1 MWCGSTHVI
10 CSWWRQSVWLR
21 STSVCNSMLGM
32 SCVPQVYY
40 VGSRLLRNMFRY
52 SRLLPDVEVMPKKW
66 PLCLC
71 YCTLIGLGLCPCHV
85 HNSENHVRHSVD
97 RGYGSE
103 NGTELL
109 KLYGGLYTAT
119 SSEDS
124 ASEWPV
130 INRRRRRRRSWSI
143 RMTRIDKSFRGNNI
157 ISSYHSYHNSVRD
170 W

>member
-10 CSWWRQSVWLR
+10 CSWWRQSIWLR
-21 STSVCNSMLGM
+21 STSVCNSMLSL

-40 VGSRLLRNMFRY
+40 VGSSLLRNMFRY
-52 SRLLPDVEVMPKKW
+52 SRLLPDVEVMQKKW

-71 YCTLIGLGLCPCHV
+71 YCTLIGPGLCPCHV
-85 HNSENHVRHSVD
+85 HKSENHVRHSVD

-109 KLYGGLYTAT
+109 KLWPLYCNII
-119 SSEDS
+119 S
-124 ASEWPV
+124 
-130 INRRRRRRRSWSI
+130 RRLCRMACHQQKEEAYRRSWSI

-157 ISSYHSYHNSVRD
+157 ISSYHSYHNSARD